1 MFAITNPTASAI
13 NSAAKALIG
22 GALVGIPTETVYG
35 LAADAENE
43 AAVARIYS
51 VKGRPQ
57 DHPVIVHI
65 GSVDY
70 LNKWAINIPDYA
82 LKLAKEYWPGP
93 MTLILERSEIAK
105 NFITGGQN
113 TVGLRVPAHLTTL
126 AILEDFHKL
135 GGNGLAAP
143 SANRFGAVSPT
154 NAEAVQSE
162 LGEFLD
168 ASQDLI
174 IDGGQSLVGVE
185 STIIDC
191 TGRFPKSLRPGSI
204 SLEMIAGTTE
214 LKAMF
219 NGKSNIRV
227 SGLLEKHYSPDA
239 EVVINQK
246 ANPGDGFIALSKFKT
261 PDGCFRLIS
270 ANSIEDFAHSLYQ
283 GLRDADARCI
293 KRIVVIPPEGG
304 GIALAIRDR
313 LIRASKKNEN

>member
-1 MFAITNPTASAI
+1 MFAITKPSENAI

-43 AAVARIYS
+43 VAVARVYS

-70 LNKWAINIPDYA
+70 LSRWAINIPDYA

-105 NFITGGQN
+105 NFITGGQE
-113 TVGLRVPAHLTTL
+113 TVGLRVPAHLTAL
-126 AILEDFHKL
+126 ALLKEFHKL
-135 GGNGLAAP
+135 GGNGIAAP

-154 NAEAVQSE
+154 NAEAVQSD
-162 LGEFLD
+162 LGEFLN
-168 ASQDLI
+168 ASQDVI

-191 TGRFPKSLRPGSI
+191 TSQFPVILRPGAI
-204 SLEMIAGTTE
+204 TEEMIMVTTG
-214 LKAMF
+214 LNTKL
-219 NGKSNIRV
+219 NNQPTIRV
-227 SGLLEKHYSPDA
+227 SGSLEQHYSP
-239 EVVINQK
+239 K
-246 ANPGDGFIALSKFKT
+246 AKISLGGNVSMGDGFIALIDLDTPEGGERLASPKT
-261 PDGCFRLIS
+261 TEEFARTLYAAFRE
-270 ANSIEDFAHSLYQ
+270 ADKRGIE
-283 GLRDADARCI
+283 
-293 KRIVVIPPEGG
+293 RIVVIPPEGD
-304 GIALAIRDR
+304 GIAIAIRDR
-313 LIRASKKNEN
+313 LTRAAR

>member
-51 VKGRPQ
+51 VKERPQ

-65 GSVDY
+65 GSVEY
-70 LNKWAINIPDYA
+70 LNKWAVNIPDYA

-93 MTLILERSEIAK
+93 MTLILERSKIA
-105 NFITGGQN
+105 NDFITGGQE

-126 AILEDFHKL
+126 ALLEEFHKL
-135 GGNGLAAP
+135 GGKGVAAP

-168 ASQDLI
+168 SSKDLI
-174 IDGGQSLVGVE
+174 MDGGQSLVGVE
-185 STIIDC
+185 STIVDC
-191 TGRFPKSLRPGSI
+191 TSKFPMILRPGAITEEMIMVTTGLNTKLNNQPTIRASG
-204 SLEMIAGTTE
+204 SLEQ
-214 LKAMF
+214 
-219 NGKSNIRV
+219 
-227 SGLLEKHYSPDA
+227 HYSP
-239 EVVINQK
+239 K
-246 ANPGDGFIALSKFKT
+246 AKISLGGNVSIGDGFIALIDFDTPEGGERLASPKT
-261 PDGCFRLIS
+261 TEEFARTLYAALREGDKRG
-270 ANSIEDFAHSLYQ
+270 IEL
-283 GLRDADARCI
+283 
-293 KRIVVIPPEGG
+293 IVVIPPQGDG
-304 GIALAIRDR
+304 LAIAIRDR
-313 LIRASKKNEN
+313 LTRAAR

>member
-1 MFAITNPTASAI
+1 M
-13 NSAAKALIG
+13 LILSNLKKNDVLKVAQG
-22 GALVGIPTETVYG
+22 LMDGVLVGIPTETVYG

-65 GSVDY
+65 GSVEY

-105 NFITGGQN
+105 DFITGGQE
-113 TVGLRVPAHLTTL
+113 TVGLRVPAHVTAL
-126 AILEDFHKL
+126 ALLEEFHKL
-135 GGNGLAAP
+135 GGNGIAAP

-168 ASQDLI
+168 ASLDVI

-191 TGRFPKSLRPGSI
+191 TGGIPIILRPGQI
-204 SLEMIAGTTE
+204 SQEMISALTGLAAATRSDF
-214 LKAMF
+214 K
-219 NGKSNIRV
+219 IRV
-227 SGLLEKHYSPDA
+227 SGSLDQHYSP
-239 EVVINQK
+239 K
-246 ANPGDGFIALSKFKT
+246 AKILLGGNVSIGDGFIALNSLDT
-261 PDGCFRLIS
+261 PDGAVRLAS
-270 ANSIEDFAHSLYQ
+270 PLTLEDFARTLYST
-283 GLRDADARCI
+283 LREGDKRGI
-293 KRIVVIPPEGG
+293 KQIVVIPPEGG
-304 GIALAIRDR
+304 GLAIAIRDR
-313 LIRASKKNEN
+313 LTRAAR

>member
-93 MTLILERSEIAK
+93 MTLILERGEIAK

-126 AILEDFHKL
+126 ALLEEFHKL
-135 GGNGLAAP
+135 GGNGIAAP

-162 LGEFLD
+162 LGESLD
-168 ASQDLI
+168 QWRDLI

-191 TGRFPKSLRPGSI
+191 TSKFPMILRPGAI
-204 SLEMIAGTTE
+204 TEEMIMVMTGLNTKLNNKLT
-214 LKAMF
+214 
-219 NGKSNIRV
+219 IRV
-227 SGLLEKHYSPDA
+227 SGSLEQHYSP
-239 EVVINQK
+239 K
-246 ANPGDGFIALSKFKT
+246 AKISLGGNVSMGDGFIALIGLDTPVGGERLASPKT
-261 PDGCFRLIS
+261 TEEFARTLYAALREADKRG
-270 ANSIEDFAHSLYQ
+270 IE
-283 GLRDADARCI
+283 
-293 KRIVVIPPEGG
+293 RIVVIPPEGD
-304 GIALAIRDR
+304 GIAIAIRDR
-313 LIRASKKNEN
+313 LTRAAR

>member
-93 MTLILERSEIAK
+93 MTLILERSELAK
-105 NFITGGQN
+105 DFITGRQE
-113 TVGLRVPAHLTTL
+113 TIGLRVPAHLTAL
-126 AILEDFHKL
+126 ALLKEFHKL
-135 GGNGLAAP
+135 GGNGIAAP

-162 LGEFLD
+162 LGQFLD

-174 IDGGQSLVGVE
+174 INGGQSLVGVE

-191 TGRFPKSLRPGSI
+191 TSKFPMILRPGAI
-204 SLEMIAGTTE
+204 TEEMVMVTTG
-214 LKAMF
+214 LNTKL
-219 NGKSNIRV
+219 NNQPTIRV
-227 SGLLEKHYSPDA
+227 SGSLEHHYSP
-239 EVVINQK
+239 K
-246 ANPGDGFIALSKFKT
+246 AKISLAGNVSMGDGFIALIGLDTPEGGERLASPKT
-261 PDGCFRLIS
+261 TEEFARTLYAALREADKRG
-270 ANSIEDFAHSLYQ
+270 IE
-283 GLRDADARCI
+283 
-293 KRIVVIPPEGG
+293 RIVVIPPEGD
-304 GIALAIRDR
+304 GIAIAIRDR
-313 LIRASKKNEN
+313 LTRAAR

>member
-1 MFAITNPTASAI
+1 MFAITNPNKGAI
-13 NSAAKALIG
+13 TSAAKALIG

-65 GSVDY
+65 GSADY

-82 LKLAKEYWPGP
+82 LKLANEYWPGP

-105 NFITGGQN
+105 NFITGGQE

-126 AILEDFHKL
+126 ALLEEFHEL
-135 GGNGLAAP
+135 GGNGIAAP

-162 LGEFLD
+162 LGESLD
-168 ASQDLI
+168 QSRDLI

-191 TGRFPKSLRPGSI
+191 TEEFPIILRPGAISI
-204 SLEMIAGTTE
+204 EMIFGATG
-214 LKAMF
+214 LISKP
-219 NGKSNIRV
+219 NIDSKIRV
-227 SGLLEKHYSPDA
+227 SGSLEQHYSP
-239 EVVINQK
+239 K
-246 ANPGDGFIALSKFKT
+246 AKILLGGLVALGSGFIALIEIDT
-261 PDGCFRLIS
+261 PVGSVRLASPQTLEEFARILYS
-270 ANSIEDFAHSLYQ
+270 A
-283 GLRDADARCI
+283 LREADARGI
-293 KRIVVIPPEGG
+293 REIVVIPPDGD
-304 GIALAIRDR
+304 GIAIAIRDR
-313 LIRASKKNEN
+313 LARAAR

>member
-1 MFAITNPTASAI
+1 MFAITNPTPSAI
-13 NSAAKALIG
+13 FSAANALIG

-65 GSVDY
+65 GSADY
-70 LNKWAINIPDYA
+70 LTKWAINIPDYA

-105 NFITGGQN
+105 DFITGGQE
-113 TVGLRVPAHLTTL
+113 TVGLRVPAHVTTL
-126 AILEDFHKL
+126 ALLEEFHKL
-135 GGNGLAAP
+135 GGNGIAAP

-162 LGEFLD
+162 VGEFLD
-168 ASQDLI
+168 VSQDLI

-191 TGRFPKSLRPGSI
+191 TGEFPTILRPGAI
-204 SLEMIAGTTE
+204 TEEMIMPTTIQ
-214 LKAMF
+214 KVKVT
-219 NGKSNIRV
+219 NQPKIRV
-227 SGLLEKHYSPDA
+227 SGSLDQHYSPRA
-239 EVVINQK
+239 KIFLSEIAYV
-246 ANPGDGFIALSKFKT
+246 GDGFIALDVLDT
-261 PDGCFRLIS
+261 PEGAVRLASPNTLEEFARTLYAAFRE
-270 ANSIEDFAHSLYQ
+270 ADKRGIE
-283 GLRDADARCI
+283 
-293 KRIVVIPPEGG
+293 RIVVIPPQGDG
-304 GIALAIRDR
+304 LALAIRDR
-313 LIRASKKNEN
+313 LTRAAR

>member
-1 MFAITNPTASAI
+1 MFVITKPSESAI
-13 NSAAKALIG
+13 NNTAKALIG
-22 GALVGIPTETVYG
+22 GALAGIPTETVYG

-65 GSVDY
+65 GSVEY

-93 MTLILERSEIAK
+93 MTLILERSKIAK

-113 TVGLRVPAHLTTL
+113 TVGLRVPAHSTTL
-126 AILEDFHKL
+126 GILEEFHKL

-154 NAEAVQSE
+154 NAEAVKSE
-162 LGEFLD
+162 LGKFLD
-168 ASQDLI
+168 ASQDVI

-191 TGRFPKSLRPGSI
+191 TGKFPSILRPGAI
-204 SLEMIAGTTE
+204 SEEMIAATTR
-214 LKAMF
+214 LKT
-219 NGKSNIRV
+219 KLEYQPKIRV
-227 SGLLEKHYSPDA
+227 SGSLDQHYSP
-239 EVVINQK
+239 K
-246 ANPGDGFIALSKFKT
+246 AQIFLAGKVSFGDGFIALDVLET
-261 PDGCFRLIS
+261 PEGAVRLASPRNVEEFARTLYS
-270 ANSIEDFAHSLYQ
+270 A
-283 GLRDADARCI
+283 LREGDKRGI
-293 KRIVVIPPEGG
+293 NRIVVIPPNGEGL
-304 GIALAIRDR
+304 ATAIRDR
-313 LIRASKKNEN
+313 LTRAAR

>member
-1 MFAITNPTASAI
+1 MFTITNPGESDIT
-13 NSAAKALIG
+13 SAAKALIG

-43 AAVARIYS
+43 AAVARIYA

-65 GSVDY
+65 GSVEY

-93 MTLILERSEIAK
+93 MTLILGRSKIAK
-105 NFITGGQN
+105 NFITGGQE

-126 AILEDFHKL
+126 ALLKEFHKL
-135 GGNGLAAP
+135 GGNGIAAP

-154 NAEAVQSE
+154 DAEAVQSE

-168 ASQDLI
+168 ASLDVI

-191 TGRFPKSLRPGSI
+191 TSKFPMILRPGAI
-204 SLEMIAGTTE
+204 TEEMIMVTTG
-214 LKAMF
+214 LNTKL
-219 NGKSNIRV
+219 NNQPTIRV
-227 SGLLEKHYSPDA
+227 SGSLEQHYSP
-239 EVVINQK
+239 K
-246 ANPGDGFIALSKFKT
+246 AKISLGGIVSMGDGFIALIALDTPKGGERLASPKT
-261 PDGCFRLIS
+261 TEEFARTLYAALREADKRG
-270 ANSIEDFAHSLYQ
+270 IE
-283 GLRDADARCI
+283 
-293 KRIVVIPPEGG
+293 RIVVIPPEGG
-304 GIALAIRDR
+304 GIAIAIRDR
-313 LIRASKKNEN
+313 LARAAR

>member
-1 MFAITNPTASAI
+1 MFTISNPGEGEIT
-13 NSAAKALIG
+13 SAAKALIG
-22 GALVGIPTETVYG
+22 GALIGIPTETVYG

-65 GSVDY
+65 GSMDQ
-70 LNKWAINIPDYA
+70 LSKWAINIPDYA

-154 NAEAVQSE
+154 NAEAVQAK
-162 LGEFLD
+162 LGKFLD
-168 ASQDLI
+168 SSRDLI

-191 TGRFPKSLRPGSI
+191 TGEFPMILRPGAI
-204 SLEMIAGTTE
+204 IEEMIMITTG
-214 LKAMF
+214 LNTKL
-219 NGKSNIRV
+219 NNQPNIRV
-227 SGLLEKHYSPDA
+227 SGSLDQHYSP
-239 EVVINQK
+239 K
-246 ANPGDGFIALSKFKT
+246 AKILLNGNASPGDGFIAIDLLDT
-261 PDGCFRLIS
+261 PEGAVRLAS
-270 ANSIEDFAHSLYQ
+270 PGTLEDFARILYEAFRE
-283 GLRDADARCI
+283 GDKRGI
-293 KRIVVIPPEGG
+293 KRIVVIPPNGDG
-304 GIALAIRDR
+304 LAIAIRDR
-313 LIRASKKNEN
+313 LTRAAR

>member
-1 MFAITNPTASAI
+1 MFAITNPSESAI
-13 NSAAKALIG
+13 NNAAKALIG

-105 NFITGGQN
+105 DFITGGQG
-113 TVGLRVPAHLTTL
+113 TVGLRVPAHVTTL
-126 AILEDFHKL
+126 ALLKEFHKL
-135 GGNGLAAP
+135 GGNGIAAP

-154 NAEAVQSE
+154 NAGAVQSE
-162 LGEFLD
+162 LGKFLD
-168 ASQDLI
+168 QSRDLI
-174 IDGGQSLVGVE
+174 INGGQSLVGVE

-191 TGRFPKSLRPGSI
+191 TGEFPSVLRPGAI
-204 SLEMIAGTTE
+204 SEEMISTTTNLNVKVTNQPKTRVAGS
-214 LKAMF
+214 LDQ
-219 NGKSNIRV
+219 
-227 SGLLEKHYSPDA
+227 HYSP
-239 EVVINQK
+239 K
-246 ANPGDGFIALSKFKT
+246 AKILLSGIASLGDGFIALDVLDT
-261 PDGCFRLIS
+261 PEGAVRLAS
-270 ANSIEDFAHSLYQ
+270 PSTLEDFARTLYAS
-283 GLRDADARCI
+283 LRDGD
-293 KRIVVIPPEGG
+293 KRGINRIIVIPPDGDG
-304 GIALAIRDR
+304 LAIAIRDR
-313 LIRASKKNEN
+313 LTRAAR

>member
-1 MFAITNPTASAI
+1 MFAITNPSESAI
-13 NSAAKALIG
+13 NNAAKALIG

-70 LNKWAINIPDYA
+70 LTKWAINIPDYA
-82 LKLAKEYWPGP
+82 LKLANEYWPGP

-105 NFITGGQN
+105 DFITGGQE
-113 TVGLRVPAHLTTL
+113 TVGLRVPAHATTL
-126 AILEDFHKL
+126 ALLEEFHKL
-135 GGNGLAAP
+135 GGNGIAAP

-168 ASQDLI
+168 ESRDLI

-191 TGRFPKSLRPGSI
+191 TEGFPIILRPGAISI
-204 SLEMIAGTTE
+204 EMIFGTTG
-214 LKAMF
+214 LMSKP
-219 NGKSNIRV
+219 NIDSKIRV
-227 SGLLEKHYSPDA
+227 SGSLEHHYSP
-239 EVVINQK
+239 K
-246 ANPGDGFIALSKFKT
+246 AKILLNGKVGHGDGFIALDYVVT
-261 PDGCFRLIS
+261 PEGAVRLASPTTLEEYARI
-270 ANSIEDFAHSLYQ
+270 LYAT
-283 GLRDADARCI
+283 LREADKI
-293 KRIVVIPPEGG
+293 GINRIAVIPPEGD
-304 GIALAIRDR
+304 GIAIAIRDR
-313 LIRASKKNEN
+313 LARAAR

>member
-1 MFAITNPTASAI
+1 MSTISNPSLSAI
-13 NSAAKALIG
+13 NSAAKSLIH

-43 AAVARIYS
+43 AAVARIYA

-65 GSVDY
+65 GSVEY

-105 NFITGGQN
+105 DFITGGQKSI
-113 TVGLRVPAHLTTL
+113 GLRVPAHVTTL
-126 AILEDFHKL
+126 ALLEEFHKL
-135 GGNGLAAP
+135 GGNGIAAP
-143 SANRFGAVSPT
+143 SGNRFGAVSPT
-154 NAEAVQSE
+154 NAEAIQSE

-191 TGRFPKSLRPGSI
+191 TGDFPTILRPGAI
-204 SLEMIAGTTE
+204 TEEMITTTSSQTV
-214 LKAMF
+214 KV
-219 NGKSNIRV
+219 SNQPKIRV
-227 SGLLEKHYSPDA
+227 SGSLDQHYSP
-239 EVVINQK
+239 K
-246 ANPGDGFIALSKFKT
+246 AKISIGGKVCLGDGFIALSKLDT
-261 PDGCFRLIS
+261 PEGSVRLAS
-270 ANSIEDFAHSLYQ
+270 PQTLEEFARSLYAAM
-283 GLRDADARCI
+283 RDADERGI
-293 KRIVVIPPEGG
+293 NRIVVILPKGDG
-304 GIALAIRDR
+304 LAIAIRDR
-313 LIRASKKNEN
+313 VNRAARKS

>member
-1 MFAITNPTASAI
+1 MFTITNPGESDIT
-13 NSAAKALIG
+13 SAAKALFG

-65 GSVDY
+65 GSIEY

-93 MTLILERSEIAK
+93 MTLILERSKIAK
-105 NFITGGQN
+105 NFITGGQE

-126 AILEDFHKL
+126 ALLKEFHKL
-135 GGNGLAAP
+135 GGNGIAAP

-168 ASQDLI
+168 ESRDLI

-191 TGRFPKSLRPGSI
+191 TSEFPRILRPGAISI
-204 SLEMIAGTTE
+204 EMIFGTTG
-214 LKAMF
+214 LMSKP
-219 NGKSNIRV
+219 NIDSKIRV
-227 SGLLEKHYSPDA
+227 SGSLEQHYSP
-239 EVVINQK
+239 K
-246 ANPGDGFIALSKFKT
+246 AKILLRGKSSAGDGFIALKVFDTPEGAVRLASPKT
-261 PDGCFRLIS
+261 LEEYARI
-270 ANSIEDFAHSLYQ
+270 LYAV
-283 GLRDADARCI
+283 LREADKRGI
-293 KRIVVIPPEGG
+293 NRIVVIPPEGNG
-304 GIALAIRDR
+304 LAIAIRDR
-313 LIRASKKNEN
+313 LARAAR

>member
-1 MFAITNPTASAI
+1 MFAITNPSESAI
-13 NSAAKALIG
+13 NDAAKALIG

-35 LAADAENE
+35 LAADAENPE
-43 AAVARIYS
+43 AVARIYS

-82 LKLAKEYWPGP
+82 LKLANEYWPGP

-105 NFITGGQN
+105 NFITGGQE

-126 AILEDFHKL
+126 ALLEEFHNL
-135 GGNGLAAP
+135 GGNGIAAP

-162 LGEFLD
+162 LGKFLD

-191 TGRFPKSLRPGSI
+191 TEDFPIILRPGAISI
-204 SLEMIAGTTE
+204 EMIFGTTG
-214 LKAMF
+214 LISKL
-219 NGKSNIRV
+219 NIDSKIRV
-227 SGLLEKHYSPDA
+227 SGSLEQHYSP
-239 EVVINQK
+239 K
-246 ANPGDGFIALSKFKT
+246 AKILLKGIVGPGDGFIALDYVVT
-261 PDGCFRLIS
+261 PEGAVRLASPTTLEEYARILYATFR
-270 ANSIEDFAHSLYQ
+270 E
-283 GLRDADARCI
+283 AD
-293 KRIVVIPPEGG
+293 KRGINRIMVIPPEGD
-304 GIALAIRDR
+304 GIAIAIRDR
-313 LIRASKKNEN
+313 LARAAR

>member
-1 MFAITNPTASAI
+1 MFAITKPSESSI

-22 GALVGIPTETVYG
+22 GSLVGIPTETVYG
-35 LAADAENE
+35 LAADAENPE
-43 AAVARIYS
+43 AVARIYS

-65 GSVDY
+65 GSADY

-82 LKLAKEYWPGP
+82 LKLAKQYWPGP
-93 MTLILERSEIAK
+93 MTLILERSKIAK
-105 NFITGGQN
+105 NFITGGQK

-126 AILEDFHKL
+126 ALLEEFNKL
-135 GGNGLAAP
+135 GGNGIAAP

-191 TGRFPKSLRPGSI
+191 TSKFPIILRPGAI
-204 SLEMIAGTTE
+204 TEEMITATTG
-214 LKAMF
+214 LNTKL
-219 NGKSNIRV
+219 NNHPTIRV
-227 SGLLEKHYSPDA
+227 SGSLDQHYSPRA
-239 EVVINQK
+239 KISLGGNVSI
-246 ANPGDGFIALSKFKT
+246 GDGFIALIGLDTPEGGERLASPKT
-261 PDGCFRLIS
+261 TEEFARTLYAAFRE
-270 ANSIEDFAHSLYQ
+270 ADKRGIE
-283 GLRDADARCI
+283 
-293 KRIVVIPPEGG
+293 RIVVIPPEGD
-304 GIALAIRDR
+304 GIAIAIRDR
-313 LIRASKKNEN
+313 LTRAAR

>member
-1 MFAITNPTASAI
+1 MFTITNPGESDIT
-13 NSAAKALIG
+13 SAAKALFG

-57 DHPVIVHI
+57 NHPVIVHI

-105 NFITGGQN
+105 DFITGGQE
-113 TVGLRVPAHLTTL
+113 TVGLRVPAHTTTL
-126 AILEDFHKL
+126 ALLEEFHKL
-135 GGNGLAAP
+135 GGNGIAAP

-168 ASQDLI
+168 QSRDLI

-191 TGRFPKSLRPGSI
+191 TEGFPIILRPGAISI
-204 SLEMIAGTTE
+204 EMIFGTTG
-214 LKAMF
+214 LMSKP
-219 NGKSNIRV
+219 NIDSKIRV
-227 SGLLEKHYSPDA
+227 SGSLEQHYSPTA
-239 EVVINQK
+239 KILLNGKVG
-246 ANPGDGFIALSKFKT
+246 PGDGFIALDYFIT
-261 PDGCFRLIS
+261 PDGAVRLAS
-270 ANSIEDFAHSLYQ
+270 PTTLEDFARTLYAA
-283 GLRDADARCI
+283 LREGDKRGI
-293 KRIVVIPPEGG
+293 NRIVVIPPEGD
-304 GIALAIRDR
+304 GIAIAIRDR
-313 LIRASKKNEN
+313 LARAAR